1 MVIRC
6 DTVRFREGAGCDAD
20 VVYVRDRRDN
30 GVGTDIKSVFCQLA
44 DVRKVARCEILVAT
58 RVDTKDEDFS
68 PFHVLCLA
76 PLFGILVGLPT
87 CLTQ

>member
-6 DTVRFREGAGCDAD
+6 DTVRFGECSGCDAD

-30 GVGTDIKSVFCQLA
+30 GVGMDIKSVFCQLT
-44 DVRKVARCEILVAT
+44 DVGKVARCEILVAT
-58 RVDTKDEDFS
+58 RVDTEDENFS
-68 PFHVLCLA
+68 SFHVLCLA
-76 PLFGILVGLPT
+76 PLSGIRVGLPT